1 MRFGLFFQAP
11 ESRGRSHAERYA
23 EMFELIE
30 LADSLGFDVA
40 WLAELH
46 FGGAFSL
53 LSNPL
58 MAVPVIAERTRRIR
72 IGTAVTPL
80 PLHHPLSLA
89 EQAATADLLSGG
101 RLEFGVGR
109 GSIPTQFHG
118 FGLPVKENRARFDEA
133 LDIIRLAWTRDR
145 FSYPGTFYQVE
156 DLEVVPRP
164 LQQPHPPIRV
174 GVHTPESFAHI
185 GDLGLPIYSGTTT
198 TPLPQLRECLGIYR
212 EHLAR
217 AGHAWRADQMA
228 LMFPVH
234 VGAER
239 RRRARRHARRGA
251 AVLQERARHLL
262 GTARVLRRPPA
273 APAGHRGDASPICR
287 TSGSA
292 ATRRSSAM
300 SPRSSTASQAAREEL
315 SLSQIICWFDQG
327 AMLPRAEVER
337 TMRRFAETSC
347 RSSRS
352 AMAVSGD
359 RPREEGYLVLADITG
374 YTSFLT
380 HTELE
385 HAHGIVAE
393 PTALVIAQ
401 LAAPLRFVELEG
413 DAVRDAPGAPPSPT
427 PSG

>member
-1 MRFGLFFQAP
+1 LRVSCHAMRFGLFFQAP

-72 IGTAVTPL
+72 IGTAVTLL

-118 FGLPVKENRARFDEA
+118 FGLPVKENRARFDEG

-145 FSYPGTFYQVE
+145 FSYHGTFYQVE
-156 DLEVVPRP
+156 NLEVVPRP

-212 EHLAR
+212 EHLSA
-217 AGHAWRADQMA
+217 AGHAWQPDQMA

-234 VGAER
+234 VGPSG
-239 RRRARRHARRGA
+239 GA
-251 AVLQERARHLL
+251 ARDAMRGGVLQYYKNVRAIFSALPESYGDHLPRLRGIEETIANLPYERFCHDQA
-262 GTARVLRRPPA
+262 VF
-273 APAGHRGDASPICR
+273 GDVAEVVDR
-287 TSGSA
+287 LE
-292 ATRRSSAM
+292 
-300 SPRSSTASQAAREEL
+300 AARGEL

-337 TMRRFAETSC
+337 TMRRFAEEV
-347 RSSRS
+347 
-352 AMAVSGD
+352 M
-359 RPREEGYLVLADITG
+359 PRLA
-374 YTSFLT
+374 
-380 HTELE
+380 
-385 HAHGIVAE
+385 
-393 PTALVIAQ
+393 
-401 LAAPLRFVELEG
+401 
-413 DAVRDAPGAPPSPT
+413 
-427 PSG
+427 